1 MAMIFLREC
10 RFLVGSIAGEQ
21 TGLPRTG
28 NYSDNPGTPYRGIA
42 VESGIGEQNLGMNL
56 KLLELR

>member
-1 MAMIFLREC
+1 MAMISLRESC
-10 RFLVGSIAGEQ
+10 SLVGSIAGDQ

-28 NYSDNPGTPYRGIA
+28 SYSDNPGTPYHGIA